1 MTEIFVMRDR
11 INRFV
16 KEYET
21 WFLIIA
27 KFIGMMFVFSCVNS
41 QLGYFEVLNNPMVNI
56 LLAAVIAAHMVK
68 LSVLLA
74 VLTVVVMLIV
84 YLMFLK
90 FAPGQSVVLL
100 AVPVLMQY
108 NLHYMIPILAGMYF
122 SPYAVVPAV
131 IGLFMVKFLGYA
143 CAAVSMT
150 GTGMSINLEGATEA
164 ISTIFGQLADDKSI
178 WAYAI
183 AAAVTM
189 TVVYLISQLSFDYA
203 WYAAI
208 VAGAAAEI
216 IVTFFCAA
224 AFGTE
229 LNIIMTNVGIII
241 GTLLA
246 VFLQFMKCAVD
257 YSRKEYIQFED
268 DDYYYYVK
276 AVPKINVANADVRI
290 KHINAKK
297 TKKTDDI
304 RQMRTGDTAKDNGYA
319 VSNEE
324 DDDILFYDDDK

>member
-1 MTEIFVMRDR
+1 
-11 INRFV
+11 
-16 KEYET
+16 
-21 WFLIIA
+21 
-27 KFIGMMFVFSCVNS
+27 
-41 QLGYFEVLNNPMVNI
+41 
-56 LLAAVIAAHMVK
+56 
-68 LSVLLA
+68 
-74 VLTVVVMLIV
+74 
-84 YLMFLK
+84 
-90 FAPGQSVVLL
+90 
-100 AVPVLMQY
+100 
-108 NLHYMIPILAGMYF
+108 MIPILAGMYF

-276 AVPKINVANADVRI
+276 AVPKIFISEPEKNVVKMNSR
-290 KHINAKK
+290 KK
-297 TKKTDDI
+297 AFASKEV
-304 RQMRTGDTAKDNGYA
+304 QASKDH
-319 VSNEE
+319 EE
-324 DDDILFYDDDK
+324 

>member
-1 MTEIFVMRDR
+1 
-11 INRFV
+11 
-16 KEYET
+16 
-21 WFLIIA
+21 
-27 KFIGMMFVFSCVNS
+27 
-41 QLGYFEVLNNPMVNI
+41 
-56 LLAAVIAAHMVK
+56 
-68 LSVLLA
+68 
-74 VLTVVVMLIV
+74 
-84 YLMFLK
+84 
-90 FAPGQSVVLL
+90 
-100 AVPVLMQY
+100 
-108 NLHYMIPILAGMYF
+108 
-122 SPYAVVPAV
+122 
-131 IGLFMVKFLGYA
+131 
-143 CAAVSMT
+143 
-150 GTGMSINLEGATEA
+150 MSINLEGATEA

-178 WAYAI
+178 WSYAI

-257 YSRKEYIQFED
+257 YSREEYIQFED